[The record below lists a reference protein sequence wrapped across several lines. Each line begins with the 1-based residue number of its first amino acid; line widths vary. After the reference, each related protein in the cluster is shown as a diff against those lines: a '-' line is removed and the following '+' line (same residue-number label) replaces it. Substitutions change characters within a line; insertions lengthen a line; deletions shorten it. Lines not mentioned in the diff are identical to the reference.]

1 MARTGLGRGLDA
13 LLGPAASPVPTGIA
27 TLTGASISATSD
39 IPLEKIVP
47 NRQQP
52 RTRFDSEGI
61 NELAA
66 SIKAHGVLQPIV
78 VSRQGDGYELVAGHR
93 RMLASR
99 VAGKTTIPAVVRE
112 DVGDRLELAL
122 VENVQRTD
130 LNAIETA
137 RAYKLL
143 METYDLTQEALA
155 ERMGKSRSSVAN
167 TLRALSAP
175 QILQDAVQDGKI
187 SEGHLRALLPLPL
200 SEAISALGDIL
211 AKGLS
216 VRETEALARKMVR
229 VPGKPRGGA
238 RGADPDR
245 AGLEAELR
253 SALGTKV
260 EIQRGRTG
268 GRIAIQFYSDDD
280 FQRLYELLIRSG
292 HGSGSGRG

>member
-13 LLGPAASPVPTGIA
+13 LLGPGTPTTPIGAIA
-27 TLTGASISATSD
+27 DAPTHGATSEL
-39 IPLEKIVP
+39 PLERIAP
-47 NRQQP
+47 NPQQP
-52 RTRFDSEGI
+52 RTRFDNDGI

-66 SIKAHGVLQPIV
+66 SIRAHGVLQPIV

-93 RMLASR
+93 RVLASR
-99 VAGKTTIPAVVRE
+99 VAGRTTIPGVIRE

-122 VENVQRTD
+122 VENLQRAD

-175 QILQDAVQDGKI
+175 QMLQDAVQDGKI

-200 SEAISALGDIL
+200 SDAVRALGEIL
-211 AKGLS
+211 AKGMS
-216 VRETEALARKMVR
+216 VREAEALARKMVH
-229 VPGKPRGGA
+229 PTHPRR
-238 RGADPDR
+238 RGRAGSNDPDL
-245 AGLEAELR
+245 AGVTAELR
-253 SALGTKV
+253 GALGTKV
-260 EIQRGRTG
+260 EITKGRKG
-268 GRIAIQFYSDDD
+268 GRIAIQFYSDED
-280 FQRLYELLIRSG
+280 FERLYELLVRA
-292 HGSGSGRG
+292 GRT

>member
-1 MARTGLGRGLDA
+1 
-13 LLGPAASPVPTGIA
+13 V
-27 TLTGASISATSD
+27 
-39 IPLEKIVP
+39 
-47 NRQQP
+47 
-52 RTRFDSEGI
+52 
-61 NELAA
+61 
-66 SIKAHGVLQPIV
+66 
-78 VSRQGDGYELVAGHR
+78 
-93 RMLASR
+93 LASR
-99 VAGKTTIPAVVRE
+99 VAGRTTIPGVIRE

-122 VENVQRTD
+122 VENLQRAD

-175 QILQDAVQDGKI
+175 QMLQDAVQDGKI

-229 VPGKPRGGA
+229 VPGGA
-238 RGADPDR
+238 RARSAGGADPDL
-245 AGLEAELR
+245 AGLAAELR
-253 SALGTKV
+253 AALGTKV
-260 EIQRGRTG
+260 EIQRARKG
-268 GRIAIQFYSDDD
+268 GRIAIAFYSDDD
-280 FQRLYELLIRSG
+280 FQRLYELLLHTG
-292 HGSGSGRG
+292 QGR